1 MMATK
6 NLRTLIA
13 AVFVMVFCG
22 DGFAFAQSSA
32 PAAPSP
38 SPQFSRPAKW
48 KFETPVVG
56 SDQWKKEE
64 AEKAR
69 LDRRR
74 DERLNSIC
82 SKC

>member
-1 MMATK
+1 MPTMKLLTLLVATSFAVLCDCEVTYAQ
-6 NLRTLIA
+6 NRT
-13 AVFVMVFCG
+13 
-22 DGFAFAQSSA
+22 
-32 PAAPSP
+32 PAEASP
-38 SPQFSRPAKW
+38 APQFSRPAKW

-64 AEKAR
+64 AEKAK

-74 DERLNSIC
+74 NEKLNSIC

>member
-1 MMATK
+1 MPTK
-6 NLRTLIA
+6 VLIFFVA
-13 AVFVMVFCG
+13 ASVAVLCG
-22 DGFAFAQSSA
+22 DESAVAQNSA
-32 PAAPSP
+32 PAPSP
-38 SPQFSRPAKW
+38 APEFSRPAKW

-64 AEKAR
+64 AEKAK

-74 DERLNSIC
+74 NEKLNSIC